1 MTADKRPNLL
11 KRLEAELDEAELY
24 AETAPRIPTPEQLER
39 EAEARNA
46 RRTRRDLVWIVN
58 GQDLQ
63 LVEDPEHAQRR
74 IERLAEEREA
84 ERIEENRR
92 RGLKLSPPAPHWQ
105 DDSDDY

>member
-11 KRLEAELDEAELY
+11 KRLAAELDESELY
-24 AETAPRIPTPEQLER
+24 AETAPRIATPEQLAR
-39 EAEARNA
+39 EAEARNLQ
-46 RRTRRDLVWIVN
+46 RSRRDLIWIVD
-58 GQDLQ
+58 GQDVR

-105 DDSDDY
+105 DDSDDD